1 MCLMSW
7 VRCVRECVCISMSC
21 DLQRGLDYV
30 PEQSCRERS
39 LLAHLSCLLSST
51 HKLMLQLKTSVTV
64 FSSHVYWKCS
74 NAVEKYKAAR
84 SGFLYLPLR
93 L

>member
-1 MCLMSW
+1 M
-7 VRCVRECVCISMSC
+7 RECVCIWMSC

-30 PEQSCRERS
+30 PEQSCWERS
-39 LLAHLSCLLSST
+39 LLAHLSYLLLST
-51 HKLMLQLKTSVTV
+51 HKLILQLKTPVTV
-64 FSSHVYWKCS
+64 FSSHVYWKCA